1 MMLHYSNSY
10 PNEDNELQIEERDSD
25 SSFLFWNKLWK
36 GSFYTVTEKKKN
48 ISLGLHSAQ
57 K

>member
-10 PNEDNELQIEERDSD
+10 PNEDNELQIEERDND

-36 GSFYTVTEKKKN
+36 GSFYTVTEKKN
-48 ISLGLHSAQ
+48 LISLGLHSAQ